1 MSRKVLLALALSISI
16 TAFCQVSNPQSQDN
30 TNVPVVTPLPAGY
43 GGTVWTGPGASG
55 GVLLTTPTAG
65 FPTPS
70 PSAGISMEGR
80 AGISNAAA
88 NNTGVS
94 VTAPPATYV
103 YAPYSPAAAENA
115 PSVGAETETEQPSE
129 VSLSSLLP
137 SYATNNVGTPVNGNG
152 PSLAEIAARYGRRG
166 ILTAG
171 GSQNI
176 RTFTNADVPQQN
188 AGLLTPILVA
198 EGKLPANA
206 QGSPQLMASAAPGP
220 RMNDSQAASGNQS
233 SGAGSAPSQ
242 GGPGNQHSELPA
254 SASPLPLLGLLGLFS
269 GGLGLVLRRRH

>member
-1 MSRKVLLALALSISI
+1 MSRRVLLVVLLSISL
-16 TAFCQVSNPQSQDN
+16 TAFCQVSVPQNQDN
-30 TNVPVVTPLPAGY
+30 ANQPAITPLPAGY
-43 GGTVWTGPGASG
+43 GGTVWTGPGAAG
-55 GVLLTTPTAG
+55 GVLLTTPSAN
-65 FPTPS
+65 FPTPA
-70 PSAGISMEGR
+70 PTAGISMEGR
-80 AGISNAAA
+80 AGISNNAP

-94 VTAPPATYV
+94 VTAPAATYV
-103 YAPYSPAAAENA
+103 YAPYSTPAAENA
-115 PSVGAETETEQPSE
+115 PGAGTETETGQPSE

-171 GSQNI
+171 GKQNI

-198 EGKLPANA
+198 EGKLPVNA
-206 QGSPQLMASAAPGP
+206 LGSPQLMASAAPGP
-220 RMNDSQAASGNQS
+220 RVNGAPAGSGSQS
-233 SGAGSAPSQ
+233 SNANSAPGQ
-242 GGPGNQHSELPA
+242 GGTGNQHSDLPA

-269 GGLGLVLRRRH
+269 GGLGLVLRRRR